1 MTKLKPELSKQYQP
15 SDVEEKWL
23 EFWQQKGYFKAD
35 PKAPG
40 EPYCIAIPPP
50 NVTGVLHMGHGL
62 DETIQDTLIRYHRLK
77 GRNVL
82 WVPGTDHAGIA
93 TQHVVVEKLARE
105 GKNRHEMGREAFL
118 EEVWKWKEEA
128 GGRIVAQL
136 KRLGC
141 SCDWSREAFTLDE
154 PRARAVRVAFKRLF
168 DKGLIYRG
176 EYLVNWDP
184 VSLTAL
190 SDDEVDYEDE
200 QGFLYHLKYPLQDGS
215 GTITVATTRPETM
228 LGDTAVAVNPTDERW
243 AHLVGKF
250 IKLPLTD
257 RLIPIITDDFVK
269 KEFGTGM
276 VKITPAHDP
285 NDFLMG
291 QRHQL
296 PMINVMTDDAR
307 MNELAGKYQG
317 LERYEARKAIV
328 DDLKA
333 LGLLEKVEP
342 HPMRIGRGYRSKA
355 VVEPRLSKQWFVKIA
370 PLAAKAKAAVESGD
384 IRILP
389 ETPWEGIYFNW
400 MNNVRDWCISRQLW
414 WGHRIP
420 IWYKKDNPEI
430 MVCHDGEGLPAE
442 VAANPDAW
450 VQDPDVLDTWFS
462 SALWPASILG
472 WPDNTPDLQ
481 TWYPT
486 NVLVTG
492 HDILFF
498 WVARMVMFGLE
509 LVEEKPFTDVYLHGL
524 IFGKTYYEK
533 NGQDYKLIPPMQ
545 ARQFDI
551 DGEMPKNVEA
561 KWEKMSKSK
570 GNVIDPLEVIGEYGT
585 DALRLTVGG
594 YAALGR
600 NIDLDWRRFQNYRN
614 FVNKFWNAARFVLMV
629 TEPLPSADFRR
640 GIESCKLEVEDRW
653 ILNALNVT
661 IEQATTY
668 LDRYEFDKYVAC
680 LYDFIW
686 MSYCDWYLEMVK
698 GRAYGHDGDDD
709 CHRAARTT
717 LLVVL
722 EHVCRLLHPI
732 MPFATEEIWQIIRAR
747 VVQQDA
753 GDVAESTA
761 AKQFAD
767 CFGAGSLCVGTWP
780 VVAVGLDLESGA
792 QPVALLQEAVGA
804 IRNIR
809 GEMRVPMESKVD
821 VLIEHKDPEAR
832 EHLSSV
838 RGHLRSLARLGT
850 LKLGETVEAPKF
862 ASTFVSGAM
871 TIMITLPAE
880 LLEAEAGRL
889 EKELAFAEKGL
900 QQCDA
905 KLTNAK
911 FVDNAPEAVVEKER
925 QNRAKLQADVDAMR
939 QKLAALK
946 G

>member
-1 MTKLKPELSKQYQP
+1 MSQLKPELSKQYQP
-15 SDVEEKWL
+15 AEVETKWL
-23 EFWQQKGYFKAD
+23 DFWQEQQYFKAD
-35 PKAPG
+35 PAAEG
-40 EPYCIAIPPP
+40 EAYCIAIPPP

-62 DETIQDTLIRYHRLK
+62 DETIQDTLIRYHRLQGK
-77 GRNVL
+77 NVL

-93 TQHVVVEKLARE
+93 TQHVVVEKLHRE

-128 GGRIVAQL
+128 GGTIGRQL
-136 KRLGC
+136 RRLGC

-154 PRARAVRVAFKRLF
+154 KRARAVRVAFKRLY

-200 QGFLYHLKYPLQDGS
+200 QGFLYHLKYPLADGS

-243 AHLVGKF
+243 QHLVGKM
-250 IKLPLTD
+250 INLPLTG
-257 RLIPIITDDFVK
+257 RQIPVITDDFVK
-269 KEFGTGM
+269 KDFGTGM

-291 QRHQL
+291 QRHGL
-296 PMINVMTDDAR
+296 PMINVMTDDAK
-307 MNELAGKYQG
+307 MNNLAGKFAG
-317 LERYEARKAIV
+317 MDRYEARKAIV
-328 DDLKA
+328 EEFKA

-355 VVEPRLSKQWFVKIA
+355 VIEPRLSKQWFVKIA
-370 PLAAKAKAAVESGD
+370 PLAAQAKAAVESGE

-389 ETPWEGIYFNW
+389 QTPWEGIYFNW

-420 IWYKKDNPEI
+420 IWYKKSDPSVMI
-430 MVCHDGEGLPAE
+430 CFDGEGLPAE
-442 VAANPDAW
+442 VAGAPNEW
-450 VQDPDVLDTWFS
+450 VQDEDVLDTWFS

-472 WPDNTPDLQ
+472 WPDETEDLKR
-481 TWYPT
+481 WYPT
-486 NVLVTG
+486 SVLVTG

-509 LVEEKPFTDVYLHGL
+509 LVGRKPFTDVYMHGL

-533 NGQDYKLIPPMQ
+533 IGQDYKLIPPMQ
-545 ARQFDI
+545 AREFDI
-551 DGEMPKNVEA
+551 SGEMPKNVEA

-629 TEPLPSADFRR
+629 TEPLKSEDFRR
-640 GIESCKLEVEDRW
+640 GIDSCSLEVEDRW
-653 ILNALNVT
+653 ILSSLNKVIIKST
-661 IEQATTY
+661 ET
-668 LDRYEFDKYVAC
+668 LDRYEFDQYVAG

-686 MSYCDWYLEMVK
+686 LNYCDWYLEMVK
-698 GRAYGHDGDDD
+698 GRAYGHDEAEES
-709 CHRAARTT
+709 HRAARTT

-732 MPFATEEIWQIIRAR
+732 MPFVTEEIWHIIRAR
-747 VVQQDA
+747 VVNVEA
-753 GDVAESTA
+753 GVSASGATSTL
-761 AKQFAD
+761 FGD
-767 CFGAGSLCVGTWP
+767 CFAAPSLCVGAWP
-780 VVAVGLDLESGA
+780 KPSLGLELADSEETI
-792 QPVALLQEAVGA
+792 ALLQEAVGA

-809 GEMRVPMESKVD
+809 GEMRVPMEMKVG
-821 VLIEHKDPEAR
+821 VTIEHKDSAGR
-832 EHLSSV
+832 DQLSRV
-838 RGHLRSLARLGT
+838 RGHLRSLARVDQ
-850 LKLGETVEAPKF
+850 LKIEETAVAPKF

-871 TIMITLPAE
+871 TILVSLPSE
-880 LLEAEAGRL
+880 LVEAEVARL

-900 QQCDA
+900 LQCSS
-905 KLTNAK
+905 KLENAK
-911 FVDNAPEAVVEKER
+911 FVENAPTAVVEKER
-925 QNRAKLQADVDAMR
+925 QNQAKLQADVDAMR
-939 QKLAALK
+939 QKLAELK